1 MWWRFLGHG
10 SMRWSTHTG
19 VLCKWAIFLFWCKWV
34 IIHHLTVAY
43 VSYLHN
49 VTPRGHDLDVIQIS
63 ALLLFCVFPIFTNC
77 MALILVSGL
86 VTTAFGNQKNLPKLM
101 CYINTKVGLEPK
113 LVQIPILPFYL
124 VSLKS
129 KLHWKCSIPKIPGC
143 CTTSSYISL
152 YATQHAFWL
161 FCPTSS
167 AQKIRWWHY
176 RCADH

>member
-1 MWWRFLGHG
+1 MSPNTSSYCIICVISAQRDSKG
-10 SMRWSTHTG
+10 SWSRCDTDIGPTV
-19 VLCKWAIFLFWCKWV
+19 VLCFPYIYK
-34 IIHHLTVAY
+34 
-43 VSYLHN
+43 LHGIN
-49 VTPRGHDLDVIQIS
+49 T
-63 ALLLFCVFPIFTNC
+63 AE
-77 MALILVSGL
+77 VSGL

-129 KLHWKCSIPKIPGC
+129 ILHWKCSIPKIPGC

-176 RCADH
+176 SCADH